1 MAIYKYDDYVRK
13 NATDPA
19 FDGEHRPG
27 ATAPLSG
34 IYRCVGCGRED
45 ISKEGI
51 RSPRRTTTS
60 TQLCKG
66 LSAGVWLCLR
76 TIDLQPDRGDGQN
89 FSMGVEVREAM
100 SISMRFG
107 TFLDNIRLTDIQ
119 TSNGKTTPRERL
131 RGAERELLRSGIRDG
146 Q

>member
-45 ISKEGI
+45 ISKEGN
-51 RSPRRTTTS
+51 PLPPQNHHQHTTV
-60 TQLCKG
+60 QG
-66 LSAGVWLCLR
+66 A
-76 TIDLQPDRGDGQN
+76 
-89 FSMGVEVREAM
+89 VRW
-100 SISMRFG
+100 
-107 TFLDNIRLTDIQ
+107 RLAVFADHRPT
-119 TSNGKTTPRERL
+119 
-131 RGAERELLRSGIRDG
+131 A
-146 Q
+146 